1 MVECNREEQTVTQAT
16 YLIGGAAEASGVS
29 IKAIR
34 YYEEIGLIPK
44 APRRT
49 NVPHGNG
56 HRVFSNADIG
66 RLRFIHHARL
76 LGLSL
81 AEVRELIAVAEEQ
94 GCIENKPEY
103 REIFARHLNAINE
116 RIDHLFQLRNTIEE
130 FMAGE
135 PSSDSGACTWETC
148 GCMVMTD
155 MPESLSAAPDKAS
168 KDGPDGRIGTEKL
181 DAGNERMGAQ

>member
-1 MVECNREEQTVTQAT
+1 MTQAT
-16 YLIGGAAEASGVS
+16 FLIGGAAEASGVS

-44 APRRT
+44 VPRRG

-56 HRVFSNADIG
+56 HRVFSVSDVG

-81 AEVRELIAVAEEQ
+81 AEVRELLAVAEEQ
-94 GCIENKPEY
+94 GCPENKPEY
-103 REIFARHLNAINE
+103 REVFARHLNAINE
-116 RIDHLFQLRNTIEE
+116 RIDHLLQLRNTIEE

-135 PSSDSGACTWETC
+135 PSSGSRACTWETC
-148 GCMVMTD
+148 GCMEPAGFRKT
-155 MPESLSAAPDKAS
+155 PAT
-168 KDGPDGRIGTEKL
+168 GTDGRIEADQF
-181 DAGNERMGAQ
+181 DAGNAKIGAP

>member
-1 MVECNREEQTVTQAT
+1 MGSKLVTQAT

-44 APRRT
+44 VLRRT

-56 HRVFSNADIG
+56 HRVFSVSDVG
-66 RLRFIHHARL
+66 RLKFIHHARL

-81 AEVRELIAVAEEQ
+81 AEVRELITVAEEK
-94 GCIENKPEY
+94 GCPENKPEY
-103 REIFARHLNAINE
+103 REVFKRHLNAINE
-116 RIDHLFQLRNTIEE
+116 RIDHLLQLRKTIEE

-135 PSSDSGACTWETC
+135 PSSDSRACTWETC
-148 GCMVMTD
+148 DCMEPAD
-155 MPESLSAAPDKAS
+155 MPESSSAAPDKA
-168 KDGPDGRIGTEKL
+168 
-181 DAGNERMGAQ
+181 